1 MAVSIR
7 CSPASTAE
15 PVGTFRSGSQRQVS
29 IRCSPAS
36 TAEPDSSVEH
46 QQLGCFYSLLA
57 SEYSGTRR
65 VTRWSCAR
73 RGFYSLLASEYSGT
87 GNLRSY
93 SSHLSE
99 FLFAAR
105 QRVQRNPRVR
115 GPYQRLRFARFL
127 FAARQRVQRNAAR
140 AAELSKTGQN
150 SFYSLLASEYS
161 GTRRSARPDNILR
174 NVSIRCSPASTAER
188 DDASE
193 IVEQMVAV
201 SIRCSPASTAER

>member
-36 TAEPDSSVEH
+36 TAEPDSYVEH
-46 QQLGCFYSLLA
+46 QQLGGFYSLLA

-87 GNLRSY
+87 LQEPPS
-93 SSHLSE
+93 
-99 FLFAAR
+99 
-105 QRVQRNPRVR
+105 
-115 GPYQRLRFARFL
+115 
-127 FAARQRVQRNAAR
+127 
-140 AAELSKTGQN
+140 
-150 SFYSLLASEYS
+150 
-161 GTRRSARPDNILR
+161 SARPARI
-174 NVSIRCSPASTAER
+174 VSIRCSPASTAER
-188 DDASE
+188 DVQRVLITFYGMFLFAARQRVQRNVMMLRKSLSRWLQFLFAARQRVQRNDRKQSRQ
-193 IVEQMVAV
+193 V
-201 SIRCSPASTAER
+201 P